1 MITNRK
7 NKLVPLLIILSAI
20 FILALAASFLL
31 PLIFETN
38 IISDSMV
45 LPPYSYNEPFGTLT
59 QNQAKKWMDTGN
71 PLQAAQYDGEI
82 HNPTSFDIVSWYIQF
97 EIPEKAYISDSWNG
111 TYTREGNI
119 ITVEPPRDYN
129 RTIPPGGSITY
140 GFIMYAPKS
149 FSSTDVTFFFKQ
161 KIEISRAW
169 YYYALLVL
177 TIVSGSS
184 LIICIPFIIK
194 VRDLQKKEAQAR
206 NGIEQVLKLFAN
218 TIEAKDKYTSGHS
231 ARVSFYVK
239 ELALRMGL
247 SKQEQQSIY
256 YMAIIH
262 DVGKIGISDAI
273 LSKPDVLDAK
283 EMEIMRTHAAKGGEI
298 LADFGS
304 LPEAALVVRHHHERY
319 DGTGYPDG
327 LKGEEIPLFSRII
340 SVADGYDAMT
350 SDRCYRKKLPM
361 SMVKEELINNSG
373 TQYDPKVVQCML
385 DIMETGFT
393 TQP

>member
-1 MITNRK
+1 MITYRK
-7 NKLVPLLIILSAI
+7 NKLIPLLIILSAV
-20 FILALAASFLL
+20 FVLTLAASFLL

-45 LPPYSYNEPFGTLT
+45 LPSYSYDEPFGTLT
-59 QNQAKKWMDTGN
+59 QNQAKKWFDSGN

-82 HNPTSFDIVSWYIQF
+82 HNPTSFDIISWYIQF

-119 ITVEPPRDYN
+119 ITVEPPKDYN
-129 RTIPPGGSITY
+129 RTIPPGGNITY

-149 FSSTDVTFFFKQ
+149 FSTTDVTLSFKQ
-161 KIEISRAW
+161 KIEISRSW
-169 YYYALLVL
+169 HYYALIIL

-184 LIICIPFIIK
+184 LLICIPFIIK
-194 VRDLQKKEAQAR
+194 VRELQKKEEQAR

-247 SKQEQQSIY
+247 SKQEQQNIY

-262 DVGKIGISDAI
+262 DVGKIGISDNI
-273 LSKPDVLDAK
+273 LSKPDILDAQ

-298 LADFGS
+298 LADFSS